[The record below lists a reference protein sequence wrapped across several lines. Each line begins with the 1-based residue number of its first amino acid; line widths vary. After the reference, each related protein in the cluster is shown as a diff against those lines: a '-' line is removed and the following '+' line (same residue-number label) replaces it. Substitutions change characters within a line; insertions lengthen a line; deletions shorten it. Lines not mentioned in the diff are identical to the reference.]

1 MWLAF
6 LLSSDGGNTL
16 AKKWF
21 GVLVLVLL
29 AVIDIINI
37 MKDRQE
43 ITEIENPGLKVT
55 DEQIA
60 SGAAVGLGVGEKAP
74 DFKLQTLDGK
84 EVLLSDYRGK
94 KVILNFW
101 ATWCPPCKAEMPHMQ
116 SFYEEQA
123 EESNVEILA
132 VNLMS
137 QDNGKKAVADFVKQY
152 GLTFPIPLDES
163 GTAGERYDIVTIP
176 TSYIVNTDGT
186 IHQKIIG
193 PMDEQMMKDLVN
205 EMK

>member
-1 MWLAF
+1 M
-6 LLSSDGGNTL
+6 

-29 AVIDIINI
+29 AGIAIINI

-60 SGAAVGLGVGEKAP
+60 SGTAVGLGVGEKAP

-84 EVLLSDYRGK
+84 EVSLSDYRGK